1 MILSEKYYSELINNL
16 DETIREKAL
25 IIADQLV
32 SRENLNSEKAIR
44 VGVALAKKYQ
54 EMKSKGLC

>member
-1 MILSEKYYSELINNL
+1 MILSEKYCTELINNL
-16 DETIREKAL
+16 DDTLREKAL
-25 IIADQLV
+25 IIADQLI

-54 EMKSKGLC
+54 ELKSKGLC